1 MSLLTITLKDLR
13 LVARDRAALLFMVL
27 VPIVVVTIVAVT
39 LGGGDAGRIRLPVV
53 NDDQGPVAQALIEAL
68 AKHVEVIEVEREE
81 AERMVG
87 EENRAGAAL
96 LLPGGLSKRYLASR
110 PSTLT
115 LLTDPAKG
123 VEVDVVKA
131 FLLLADRETATLAD
145 PFFEELL
152 GFEERNA
159 TGSRLAIPPYEQN
172 VPGFSVM
179 FVLMAV
185 LFGVAFGI
193 RDEQEWGALTRLR
206 IAPIPRWAFLGG
218 KLLARFVLGV
228 LQMLVL
234 FGFGHLVFDVSL
246 GRSPLAFLAMTLAVV
261 FAMTGFSLL
270 VAAFARTR
278 EQIIP
283 LGLTVIMLVCA
294 IGGCW
299 WPLFQMPSWL
309 QEIAHLTLTAWAMD
323 GLHDLILRERS
334 LVEVA
339 PILGILVAYGAACM
353 AAGVRL
359 HRFAG

>member
-261 FAMTGFSLL
+261 FG
-270 VAAFARTR
+270 
-278 EQIIP
+278 
-283 LGLTVIMLVCA
+283 
-294 IGGCW
+294 W